1 MEDATS
7 KNPQEINEQNTE
19 HKSHKKGGIHNNALF
34 AAGMGRAATAAV
46 NPHDTSSLA
55 QTGTN
60 ASYEGPTSL
69 NAGGTAG
76 AGFSAV
82 QGTKDTLGQTNSDFL
97 NAGIGA
103 GKEAKTNDATKAKDA
118 EDEINEQR

>member
-1 MEDATS
+1 MEDAT
-7 KNPQEINEQNTE
+7 INNEEEKDEQTPE
-19 HKSHKKGGIHNNALF
+19 QKGHKRGGIHNNALF

-46 NPHDTSSLA
+46 NPHNTSALA

-76 AGFSAV
+76 AGFGVNQSAV
-82 QGTKDTLGQTNSDFL
+82 DSSTKTNLGYLDASEGQ
-97 NAGIGA
+97 
-103 GKEAKTNDATKAKDA
+103 GKENNDDTASNANHA
-118 EDEINEQR
+118 EDEKQE